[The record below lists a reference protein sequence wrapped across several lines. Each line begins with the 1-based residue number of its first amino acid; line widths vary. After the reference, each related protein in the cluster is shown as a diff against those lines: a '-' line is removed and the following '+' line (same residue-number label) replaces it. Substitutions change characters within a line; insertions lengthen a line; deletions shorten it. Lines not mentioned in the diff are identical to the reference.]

1 MQIEVPPSAA
11 GMHAGS
17 SQGQLMAAA
26 RPPSQAVQ
34 AARGLQPSGLWD
46 LAKGFQV
53 FGWKRHHVDTVRN
66 EQPNE
71 ELL

>member
-1 MQIEVPPSAA
+1 MQIEVPPGAA

-34 AARGLQPSGLWD
+34 SATALQPSGLWD
-46 LAKGFQV
+46 QTKGFQV
-53 FGWKRHHVDTVRN
+53 FGWKRHHVDTVKN